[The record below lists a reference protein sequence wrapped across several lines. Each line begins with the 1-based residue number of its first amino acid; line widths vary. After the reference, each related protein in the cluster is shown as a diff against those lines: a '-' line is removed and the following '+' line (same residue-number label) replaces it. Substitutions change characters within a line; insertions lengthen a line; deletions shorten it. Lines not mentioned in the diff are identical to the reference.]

1 MYKGYIKVY
10 PSLLLTFKGCFL
22 PYLDFETRYE
32 SLKPYDPTISRQT
45 YSTKKGF
52 KPAPSFQDEYMNL
65 DEFILKATQEN
76 RVESR
81 SDDTDDYPKPNVDL
95 LASLVTLGRMIQDQ
109 KQIIKRQEQERQEQE
124 RREQQSQ
131 QNHIQPHS
139 EVNSTYSICNELP
152 NESHSITTT
161 KTQSHVPS
169 TAQLNT
175 SYNSSICSRSPIQ
188 VYENSN
194 HCSNEGAGSIS
205 ASCDLNFSSLGNG
218 RDQDIALE
226 DPSSTKGFVPEE
238 IKDIDYWERRKRN
251 NMAAKKSREER
262 RRKELDVLEAAKT
275 LEKEN
280 SQLATMLKRLTARN
294 ELLESRLQSIRKNG
308 NLSSSVDN
316 VETTSTENSS

>member
-1 MYKGYIKVY
+1 M
-10 PSLLLTFKGCFL
+10 PPARTLLRNVTTN
-22 PYLDFETRYE
+22 DFETRYE
-32 SLKPYDPTISRQT
+32 SLKPYDPTIARQT
-45 YSTKKGF
+45 YSTKKGL

-109 KQIIKRQEQERQEQE
+109 KQIIQRQEQERQVQE
-124 RREQQSQ
+124 RQVQERQEQQSQ

-139 EVNSTYSICNELP
+139 EVNSTYSTCNELP

-161 KTQSHVPS
+161 ETQSHIPS

-175 SYNSSICSRSPIQ
+175 SYNSSIGSPNQ
-188 VYENSN
+188 VNENSN

-205 ASCDLNFSSLGNG
+205 ASCDLNFSSLGIG
-218 RDQDIALE
+218 RHQDIASE

-238 IKDIDYWERRKRN
+238 IKDIDYWDRRKRN

-294 ELLESRLQSIRKNG
+294 ALLESRLQSIRKNG
-308 NLSSSVDN
+308 SLSSSVDN
-316 VETTSTENSS
+316 VESTSTENSS